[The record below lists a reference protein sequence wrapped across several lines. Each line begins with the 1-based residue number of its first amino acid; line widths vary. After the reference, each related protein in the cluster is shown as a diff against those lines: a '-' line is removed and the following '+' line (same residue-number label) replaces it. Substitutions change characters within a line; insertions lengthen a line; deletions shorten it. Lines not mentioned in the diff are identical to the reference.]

1 MIALEDCLGLCDLS
15 PDEVRAISE
24 HEHVPEILATALGA
38 NLLLSAHGPEKIRD
52 MFLDDIRMAIR
63 RHDTVHAR
71 NLVGT
76 LRHFLHDHPEAA
88 FQRRAA

>member
-24 HEHVPEILATALGA
+24 HEHVPEILAAALGA
-38 NLLLSAHGPEKIRD
+38 DLLHTETGPKKMRGMFMDNIRT
-52 MFLDDIRMAIR
+52 AIR
-63 RHDTVHAR
+63 RRDTAAAR
-71 NLVGT
+71 GLVGT

-88 FQRRAA
+88 FQPHAA

>member
-24 HEHVPEILATALGA
+24 HEHVPEILAAALGTS
-38 NLLLSAHGPEKIRD
+38 LLQSEAGPKKIRD
-52 MFLDDIRMAIR
+52 MFMDDIRTAIR
-63 RHDTVHAR
+63 RRDVAGAR

-88 FQRRAA
+88 FQPHAA